1 MKKVLFLAILMSSFS
16 YSTFGAMG
24 NESTQYFRML
34 ADAVPGW
41 PEIGNSMRGA
51 DIVDVKGNGKELT
64 VTYAN
69 GSKKCSVT
77 VGLVAKKVPPGYVGG
92 DASAFASAKVKK
104 STCK

>member
-1 MKKVLFLAILMSSFS
+1 
-16 YSTFGAMG
+16 
-24 NESTQYFRML
+24 
-34 ADAVPGW
+34 
-41 PEIGNSMRGA
+41 MRGA
-51 DIVDVKGNGKELT
+51 DIVDVRGNGRELT

-92 DASAFASAKVKK
+92 DASEFASAKVKK